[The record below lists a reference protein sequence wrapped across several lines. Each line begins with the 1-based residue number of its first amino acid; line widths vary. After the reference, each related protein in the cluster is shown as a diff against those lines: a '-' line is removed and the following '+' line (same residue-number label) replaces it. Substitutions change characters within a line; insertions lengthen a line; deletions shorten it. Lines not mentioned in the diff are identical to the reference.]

1 MINRIFA
8 ASLNLNPKHFNCM
21 KFKSLLFV
29 GALLLA
35 AHGMAQTPSKT
46 NGDKPMVPLTYS
58 PQQANVPLWIDL
70 SIGSHYADCYDVSTV
85 PFAYHGVGRDY
96 GVGFNIEWGRCHLR
110 PGFRMINS
118 TLANPAGNATDYDFS
133 TEFLYRVYD
142 NNSNRLHLWAGATL
156 GGFVDI
162 KSIPSL
168 QNAATTISIFGN
180 LGATGLMQYDFAID
194 KSKNHP
200 WLTTYFKL
208 NMPLYGIANRPNF
221 AYVGNPAINQE
232 LTETL
237 FGCKETFG
245 KFFLG
250 VNTDLGL
257 YLNLLNGNR
266 IGLTYRWDYLT
277 TGKKGTYRY
286 DNAIHSFNLSFMFRI
301 N

>member
-1 MINRIFA
+1 
-8 ASLNLNPKHFNCM
+8 M
-21 KFKSLLFV
+21 KFKSLLLA

-35 AHGMAQTPSKT
+35 AHGMAQTPTKT
-46 NGDKPMVPLTYS
+46 NGDKPMVPMTYS
-58 PQQANVPLWIDL
+58 PQRASVPLWLDL
-70 SIGSHYADCYDVSTV
+70 SVGSHYADCYDVSTI
-85 PFAYHGVGRDY
+85 PFKYMGVGRNYDM
-96 GVGFNIEWGRCHLR
+96 GLNIEWDRCHLR
-110 PGFRMINS
+110 PAISLIN
-118 TLANPAGNATDYDFS
+118 TTFAEPAGTARDYDFS
-133 TEFLYRVYD
+133 TEFLYRFYD

-180 LGATGLMQYDFAID
+180 LGATGLLQYDFAID

-208 NMPLYGIANRPNF
+208 NMPLFGVANRPNF

-232 LTETL
+232 LTQTL
-237 FGCKETFG
+237 FGCKENFG
-245 KFFLG
+245 KFFPG

-266 IGLTYRWDYLT
+266 IGLTYRWDYIT

-286 DNAIHSFNLSFMFRI
+286 DNAIHSFNLSLMFRL

>member
-1 MINRIFA
+1 
-8 ASLNLNPKHFNCM
+8 M

-35 AHGMAQTPSKT
+35 AQGMAQTPSN
-46 NGDKPMVPLTYS
+46 NGDKPMVPLSYS
-58 PQQANVPLWIDL
+58 PHQSKAPIWIDL
-70 SIGSHYADCYDVSTV
+70 SVGANYVDCYDASTV
-85 PFAYHGVGRDY
+85 PFKYTGVGNNVDM
-96 GVGFNIEWGRCHLR
+96 GVNIEWGRCHLR
-110 PGFRMINS
+110 PSFRTFNN
-118 TLANPAGNATDYDFS
+118 TLKNPAGVAQDYDLS
-133 TEFLYRVYD
+133 TEFLYRVFD
-142 NNSNRLHLWAGATL
+142 NKSNRLHLWAGATL
-156 GGFVDI
+156 NGFADI

-168 QNAATTISIFGN
+168 QNASSCISLFGD
-180 LGATGLMQYDFAID
+180 LGATGLLQYDFAFN
-194 KSKNHP
+194 KSKSHP

-208 NMPLYGIANRPNF
+208 NLPLYGFANRPNF
-221 AYVGNPAINQE
+221 AYVGNPTINQQ
-232 LTETL
+232 LTEAL
-237 FGCKETFG
+237 FGWKETFG
-245 KFFLG
+245 KFFPG